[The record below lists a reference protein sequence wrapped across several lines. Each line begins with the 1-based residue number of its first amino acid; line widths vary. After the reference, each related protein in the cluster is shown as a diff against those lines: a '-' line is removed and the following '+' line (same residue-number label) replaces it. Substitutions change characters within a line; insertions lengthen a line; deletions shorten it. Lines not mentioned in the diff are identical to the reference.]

1 MFCKYTDVKVMRGLE
16 AGSVL
21 VVYII
26 LSFFG
31 QLFAFMEP
39 AKQPCTFTNKQKN
52 CLRTRLVNIKTKT
65 ESRLKKTWGQEQY
78 LPVQKA
84 GWLTHSSLL
93 NISNISGV
101 RRTVCQCYNLND

>member
-65 ESRLKKTWGQEQY
+65 ESRLKKNLGSGT
-78 LPVQKA
+78 
-84 GWLTHSSLL
+84 
-93 NISNISGV
+93 ISTSPKSWMANTQQS
-101 RRTVCQCYNLND
+101 TKY

>member
-1 MFCKYTDVKVMRGLE
+1 MRLLVFCKYTDVKVMRGLE

-39 AKQPCTFTNKQKN
+39 AKQPCTFTNRKI
-52 CLRTRLVNIKTKT
+52 V
-65 ESRLKKTWGQEQY
+65 Y
-78 LPVQKA
+78 APD
-84 GWLTHSSLL
+84 WL
-93 NISNISGV
+93 I
-101 RRTVCQCYNLND
+101 